1 VRGRARFV
9 GSLFLQA
16 CSQARVRLSLLID
29 WPSTLPGDHDD
40 VVGRSD
46 VERIE
51 PRSNRCSVALD
62 AKQPRLTA
70 MKCGSAMR
78 LTRVK
83 NELQHLMLN
92 QGMQKK
98 QKLWSAEGR
107 ARVPVRRAANR
118 MSLSLTTPSP
128 LLTDTFAQTTLVAL
142 SSFPCS
148 RAADHTFS
156 EEIRVEGPGT
166 AQMSAIGR

>member
-1 VRGRARFV
+1 MKRPAG
-9 GSLFLQA
+9 Q
-16 CSQARVRLSLLID
+16 
-29 WPSTLPGDHDD
+29 TTDHCPPLRW
-40 VVGRSD
+40 VCT
-46 VERIE
+46 
-51 PRSNRCSVALD
+51 RCSVALE

-70 MKCGSAMR
+70 MKCGSEMR
-78 LTRVK
+78 LTRVN

-128 LLTDTFAQTTLVAL
+128 LLTDNICADYTSRPQLFPLQSRGGPYILGSDSRCGTCRRSNVCYQPFRRAYSVSAQFMGISPL
-142 SSFPCS
+142 P
-148 RAADHTFS
+148 
-156 EEIRVEGPGT
+156 
-166 AQMSAIGR
+166 